1 MLGPF
6 YRTELL
12 IGPDKVGLLKDKKV
26 AVCGIGGVGSFAPE
40 ALVRSNVG
48 HLLMIDNDN
57 ISVTNINR
65 QIHATHKT
73 VGRAKVEVMKERALE
88 INPDINAIAIQ
99 EFITYENVNSLI
111 SSDLDYIIDAVD
123 DVSAKIALV
132 LTCNEKNIP
141 IISCMGAGNKLDP
154 TAFRV
159 SDIYNTS
166 VCPLA
171 KVMRR
176 ELKKHG
182 VEHLKVV
189 YSTELPIRPREAMKE
204 NIGKKH
210 IPASV
215 SFVPPV
221 AGLIIAGEVI
231 KDLINNTY

>member
-26 AVCGIGGVGSFAPE
+26 AVCGIGGVGSFAAE

-111 SSDLDYIIDAVD
+111 SLDLDYVIDAVD

-189 YSTELPIRPREAMKE
+189 YSTELPIRPREAMEE